1 MYVFYGAMG
10 TAAQLMRFGFC
21 ADDNPHDTV
30 PFQVPKPNPPNPD
43 LNPNPPYNPKP

>member
-1 MYVFYGAMG
+1 MG

-30 PFQVPKPNPPNPD
+30 PFQVPQPTLPHDPLSPNP
-43 LNPNPPYNPKP
+43 LNN